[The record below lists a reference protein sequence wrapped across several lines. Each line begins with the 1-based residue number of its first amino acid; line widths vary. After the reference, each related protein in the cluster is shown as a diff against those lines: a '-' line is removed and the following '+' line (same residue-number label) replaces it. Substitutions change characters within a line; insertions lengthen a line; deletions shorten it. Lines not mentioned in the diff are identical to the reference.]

1 MSYLLQNIQAQD
13 NILRALAE
21 SNASFTSDKQKILN
35 ATQARN
41 AFIENLIFSYES
53 VNDLIEKARKGTAYF
68 ETLNEPM
75 RKLYDEVK
83 EFCSKSKQERENKQR
98 LMQRM
103 AANIQQDTHNVPIN
117 NYRPKPMPAAA
128 VHVISPKIDDFD
140 YSSRINNE
148 GQHQPPPPP
157 PLNASDITQMMSTM
171 QMGLGGERPK
181 LKDFLPFMKP
191 KSPAAG
197 AGAGASRRSGG
208 GGGGPPQ
215 LDRNLANFVNTSSN
229 NQNNFPL
236 QYNQMTNVQPPPP
249 QQHQQQYNHQYQ
261 INTNGGQTPL
271 PNLPQ
276 FHQQQIPSN
285 QSAFMQGNVN
295 VNVPKQNNLPYSPL
309 TTGQSENSSQ
319 IILNQQQQQ
328 QQQFQLQQRLAEEQ
342 RMKREFEL
350 NQQKLLE
357 QQIREKELHLKKQQL
372 EQQEQQLRL
381 QQQQIQLQQ
390 QQQMMLLQQ
399 QQQQQQSQQQ
409 NWVNLFSLFFFNMIL
424 WIKLFW
430 SKWLYRV
437 LSCFLF

>member
-53 VNDLIEKARKGTAYF
+53 VNDLIEKARKGIAYF

-75 RKLYDEVK
+75 RKLYDEVR
-83 EFCSKSKQERENKQR
+83 EFCSKSKQERENKLK
-98 LMQRM
+98 LMQRV
-103 AANIQQDTHNVPIN
+103 ATLQQDTHNAPVN
-117 NYRPKPMPAAA
+117 NYRPKPMPSAA
-128 VHVISPKIDDFD
+128 HVISPKIDDFD
-140 YSSRINNE
+140 YSSLMNNG
-148 GQHQPPPPP
+148 GQHQPPP

-197 AGAGASRRSGG
+197 AGASRRS

-215 LDRNLANFVNTSSN
+215 LDRNLANFANTSSI
-229 NQNNFPL
+229 NQNNFPI
-236 QYNQMTNVQPPPP
+236 QYNQMTNVQPQQQQQ
-249 QQHQQQYNHQYQ
+249 QQHQQYNHQYQ
-261 INTNGGQTPL
+261 INSNGPQAPL

-276 FHQQQIPSN
+276 FHQQIPSN
-285 QSAFMQGNVN
+285 QAAFVQGNVN

-309 TTGQSENSSQ
+309 STGQSENSSQ
-319 IILNQQQQQ
+319 NILNQQQQQ
-328 QQQFQLQQRLAEEQ
+328 QQQFQQQQQRLAEEQ

-357 QQIREKELHLKKQQL
+357 QQIREKELQLKKQQL

-399 QQQQQQSQQQ
+399 QQSQQQ
-409 NWVNLFSLFFFNMIL
+409 NWVNIFFKRDIL
-424 WIKLFW
+424 WFNLF
-430 SKWLYRV
+430 
-437 LSCFLF
+437 